1 MQRLVLILSA
11 LLVAG
16 AGVVTAQRQLAE
28 APANSYFERT
38 WQRTDLPVESGQV
51 NRTWMW
57 GPEAFT
63 GPLHEAYA
71 ESPGGE
77 RVVQYF
83 DKSRMEITNPGGDTN
98 SVWYVTNGLLVVEL
112 TTGRMQVGDSQ
123 FVEREPAVVN
133 VAGDAGSGPT
143 YAVFGALTDEVR
155 PNVGD
160 VLTKRLA
167 ADGAISD
174 DPALAS
180 YGVTAGLWVTE
191 TNHVI
196 AAPFW
201 AFMTSAGTVY
211 ENGQFTSAALFQNAY
226 FATGY
231 PISEAYWATVQ
242 VGGQTRDV
250 LVQCFERRCLT
261 YTPGNPDGWQ
271 VEAGNVGQH
280 YYEWRYGDG
289 TATPD
294 PAPTSTPTPTP
305 LPTSTPTPSPTA
317 TATPPPPPPPPPSN
331 CHPSYP
337 DHCIKPPPPDLN
349 CPDLPSSW
357 KPIRVLHNVPNPD
370 PHDFDRDG
378 DGWGCESG

>member
-1 MQRLVLILSA
+1 
-11 LLVAG
+11 
-16 AGVVTAQRQLAE
+16 
-28 APANSYFERT
+28 
-38 WQRTDLPVESGQV
+38 SG
-51 NRTWMW
+51 
-57 GPEAFT
+57 
-63 GPLHEAYA
+63 L
-71 ESPGGE
+71 
-77 RVVQYF
+77 
-83 DKSRMEITNPGGDTN
+83 
-98 SVWYVTNGLLVVEL
+98 
-112 TTGRMQVGDSQ
+112 GRRQVGDSQ
-123 FVEREPAVVN
+123 FVEREPAMVN

-167 ADGAISD
+167 VDGAIRD
-174 DPALAS
+174 DPALAR

-231 PISEAYWATVQ
+231 PISEAYWVTVQ

-271 VEAGNVGQH
+271 VEAGNVGLH
-280 YYEWRYGDG
+280 YYQWRYGQQQVDAGPSALANELAAAVRGATTTPDRIAALLAVLDALHVGVYAPDG
-289 TATPD
+289 TLLLGGAERG
-294 PAPTSTPTPTP
+294 PA
-305 LPTSTPTPSPTA
+305 
-317 TATPPPPPPPPPSN
+317 
-331 CHPSYP
+331 
-337 DHCIKPPPPDLN
+337 
-349 CPDLPSSW
+349 
-357 KPIRVLHNVPNPD
+357 
-370 PHDFDRDG
+370 DFYLYDFEVQMLAGAIERG
-378 DGWGCESG
+378 QTWGV